1 MIYINNNEQFKKE
14 INSGKVLLDF
24 YTTWCGPCRMLS
36 PVLEEL
42 EEKTNIKILKID
54 VDDENN
60 IEIVRDFNIQSIPSL
75 FLLTD
80 GRVIKS
86 SLGYMPLDRLIEF
99 IK

>member
-24 YTTWCGPCRMLS
+24 YATWCGPCRMLS